1 MEYAVLVER
10 KNEIWRAIIPTLSD
24 LSAEGA
30 SYEEAVQ
37 NAQRAAETYLST
49 VKVTT
54 INLNHPAPQF
64 RRGSKQAVLNAAGK
78 FKGDEAAMLQHIE
91 EIYAERRREREAIE
105 RELDLLD
112 AA

>member
-1 MEYAVLVER
+1 MEYAVLVEQ
-10 KNEIWRAIIPTLSD
+10 KNDIWRAIIPTLSD
-24 LSAEGA
+24 LSAEGI

-37 NAQRAAETYLST
+37 KVQRAAEAYLSS

-54 INLNHPAPQF
+54 IHLNHPPPQF
-64 RRGSKQAVLNAAGK
+64 RPGSKQAVLNAAGK
-78 FKGDEAAMLQHIE
+78 FKGDEEAMQQHLE
-91 EIYAERRREREAIE
+91 EIYAERRRQREAVE